1 MHHLRLQLTLT
12 LLLFMSCRESK
23 FPETAGMKKPGLL
36 ETPALFLCMEKL
48 RIYGFLTCRLATVTR
63 GGAPIGGTGAV
74 SSRASSSGWAGSSGW
89 VSGSCGWASGS
100 SWATGRVGVGG
111 IVVLGL
117 ILLIEDIV
125 VSVVVVARL
134 RMRHSGRSRS
144 RHYHRQH
151 SNYYKG

>member
-1 MHHLRLQLTLT
+1 
-12 LLLFMSCRESK
+12 
-23 FPETAGMKKPGLL
+23 
-36 ETPALFLCMEKL
+36 MEKL
-48 RIYGFLTCRLATVTR
+48 QIYGFLTCSLATVTR

-74 SSRASSSGWAGSSGW
+74 SSRASSSCGWTGSSGW
-89 VSGSCGWASGS
+89 VGSSCGWASGS
-100 SWATGRVGVGG
+100 WATGGVGVGG
-111 IVVLGL
+111 VVVLGL

-134 RMRHSGRSRS
+134 RMRHSGSSRS

>member
-1 MHHLRLQLTLT
+1 
-12 LLLFMSCRESK
+12 
-23 FPETAGMKKPGLL
+23 MKKPGLL

-48 RIYGFLTCRLATVTR
+48 RTYRFLTCSLATVTR

-111 IVVLGL
+111 IVGGGVVLGL
-117 ILLIEDIV
+117 ILLIEDV
-125 VSVVVVARL
+125 VCAAVVVVGL
-134 RMRHSGRSRS
+134 RVRHSGSSRS